1 MALVPFPGTSPRTEE
16 PDLWTPPDEDQE
28 GLVGKMSF
36 LEHLDELRKRII
48 NALIALAVCVVVTF
62 FFNKQIYDFIM
73 RPLALMVP
81 GGKVVFTEPTEAFML
96 RLKMSLLAGII
107 LAAPAIMWQ
116 VWKFIAPGLY
126 ENEKKFA
133 VPFVVMSSIGFVGGA
148 AFAHYVL
155 FPFMWRFFAS
165 FSDEFTQFMPRIDP
179 IFSLYTKILLG
190 MGLVFQMPSVVFF
203 LAKLGLVTA
212 GFLWRNTKYA
222 VFIIFVVAAI
232 VTPDGSMVNQ
242 AVMAAPMIVLYF
254 LSIAIAAIFGK
265 KRAAADA

>member
-1 MALVPFPGTSPRTEE
+1 MALVPFPGTSAHSDDPE
-16 PDLWTPPDEDQE
+16 LWVPPDDDHE
-28 GLVGKMSF
+28 GAGKMSF

-48 NALIALAVCVVVTF
+48 NALIALAVSVVITF

-73 RPLALMVP
+73 DPLARMIP
-81 GGKVVFTEPTEAFML
+81 SGKLIFTEPTEAFML
-96 RLKMSLLAGII
+96 RLKMSLLAGIL

-116 VWKFIAPGLY
+116 VWKFISPGLY

-133 VPFVVMSSIGFVGGA
+133 VPFVVMSSIGFIGGA
-148 AFAHYVL
+148 AFAHYVM

-165 FSDEFTQFMPRIDP
+165 FTDEITEFMPRIDP

-203 LAKLGLVTA
+203 LAKLGLVTWR
-212 GFLWRNTKYA
+212 FLWRNIKYA
-222 VFIIFVVAAI
+222 ILIIFIVAAV

-254 LSIAIAAIFGK
+254 VSILIAAVFGK
-265 KRAAADA
+265 KRPQSESA